1 MITLLIMTHN
11 RKDTLA
17 KTIESL
23 NRYLY
28 GRVDRRVIH
37 SDARDPAYNDWLTQ
51 FTPEYELMI
60 NEGTH
65 GFGPA
70 IQNAWSELHDSDY
83 ILHWEDDF
91 VLKEKLNVDFLRW
104 ILTTQPDLAQIALKR
119 QPWNEVE
126 KSAGGIVESD
136 PDSYIEVT
144 QYGYT
149 ITKHDKFFTT
159 NPCLYNKSIIDI
171 GWPTTKHSEGI
182 FSISMRERGLKSAFF
197 GGKFDPPKVE
207 HIGYDR
213 AGGINY

>member
-1 MITLLIMTHN
+1 MITLLIMTHD

-119 QPWNEVE
+119 QPWNPQEIA
-126 KSAGGIVESD
+126 AGGIIEQD
-136 PDSYIEVT
+136 PDSYTEEMK
-144 QYGYT
+144 YGYV
-149 ITKHDKFFTT
+149 ITKHRKFFTT
-159 NPCLYNKSIIDI
+159 NPCVYPWNVVDL
-171 GWPTTKHSEGI
+171 GWPDEQYSEGA
-182 FSISMRERGLKSAFF
+182 FGFKVWDAGLYSAYL
-197 GGKFDPPKVE
+197 GSKFDAPKVE
-207 HIGYDR
+207 HIGYER
-213 AGGINY
+213 GTGSGY